1 MRSNGVTHGVR
12 NPKRRRGRGQCR
24 GRSFAGL
31 RSPLLS
37 HLRRPVRRH
46 DATDVPAFLRPRHLI
61 IGPRSGNSSDATNG
75 AAGEIAAKKHLYL
88 AIDDRK
94 NAYNRTSLRR
104 RRCRRPMVLAEL
116 RAEHAD
122 VMESRA
128 RKARRTCTPGDAPSF
143 FLSAMNPFRSG
154 GVDVEGTFFYSKDSD
169 VCWTRRGDWLLP
181 FRGHGH
187 YDGELGS
194 WVGLHTTPTPTGYAP
209 TGASA
214 PATSCP
220 PPPERA
226 ASRRQR

>member
-1 MRSNGVTHGVR
+1 
-12 NPKRRRGRGQCR
+12 
-24 GRSFAGL
+24 
-31 RSPLLS
+31 
-37 HLRRPVRRH
+37 
-46 DATDVPAFLRPRHLI
+46 
-61 IGPRSGNSSDATNG
+61 
-75 AAGEIAAKKHLYL
+75 
-88 AIDDRK
+88 
-94 NAYNRTSLRR
+94 
-104 RRCRRPMVLAEL
+104 MVLAEL